1 MHHHFGSLFYCKVR
15 NKHVTK
21 VVTIKGLLQCLKSFW
36 CVCAL
41 IFFSPLKSCFTI
53 VLSKIYNWFANI
65 CLIKYNIIDLLTF
78 ILKFKVFNLILF
90 KRKEFKRRKK
100 KIQLL
105 YVCNYLWK
113 FKCGMM
119 RISCVLK
126 KAYKKTVLKMDVLCQ
141 MIKRKMGIHVFMEQ
155 IE

>member
-1 MHHHFGSLFYCKVR
+1 MFKKFLVCVHVNWLFFPLYY
-15 NKHVTK
+15 HA
-21 VVTIKGLLQCLKSFW
+21 LLTF
-36 CVCAL
+36 
-41 IFFSPLKSCFTI
+41 

-65 CLIKYNIIDLLTF
+65 CLTKYYIIDLLTF
-78 ILKFKVFNLILF
+78 ILKFKVFNPILF
-90 KRKEFKRRKK
+90 KRKEFKRGKK

-141 MIKRKMGIHVFMEQ
+141 MIKRKMGIHVFMAQ